1 MSGDRPRVAITG
13 ATGYIGS
20 LLRRRF
26 EAAGS
31 SVVALV
37 RSASDTDPARR
48 HYDIT
53 EPPDPGLL
61 DDVDVLVHCAWDLS
75 LVDQDA
81 VWSVNVAG
89 TERLVDL
96 ARRSGLQRIVFVS
109 SMSAYEGTTQ
119 LYGRS
124 KLAGERAAFDNG
136 AAVVRLGLVYGPG
149 WGGMAG
155 SLRRMVELPVT
166 PLVGA
171 RSRQFTVHE
180 DDVVEAVVR
189 VVDAPSVPAL
199 ALGIAHPD
207 PVRFRALLETIA
219 AAVGA
224 TPRFVPVPW
233 PVLYAGL
240 RAGQALG
247 LPLPFRPDSLLGLVR
262 AAPEVPNRDEVE
274 ALGIKLRPFDVS

>member
-1 MSGDRPRVAITG
+1 MSAERPRVAITG
-13 ATGYIGS
+13 ATGYVGS
-20 LLRRRF
+20 LLQRRF

-37 RSASDTDPARR
+37 RSGRGATASRR
-48 HYDIT
+48 HYDIA
-53 EPPDPGLL
+53 EPPAPDLL
-61 DDVDVLVHCAWDLS
+61 GDVDVLVHCAWDLS
-75 LVDQDA
+75 LVDPDA

-89 TERLVDL
+89 TERLLDL
-96 ARRSGLQRIVFVS
+96 ARRSGLQRIVFIS

-171 RSRQFTVHE
+171 KSRQFTVHE

-189 VVDAPSVPAL
+189 VVDAPSVPAV
-199 ALGIAHPD
+199 ALGIANPD
-207 PVRFRALLETIA
+207 PVRFRVLLEDIA

-233 PVLYAGL
+233 QLLYAGL
-240 RAGQALG
+240 RAGQALR

-262 AAPEVPNRDEVE
+262 SAPDVPNMEEVE